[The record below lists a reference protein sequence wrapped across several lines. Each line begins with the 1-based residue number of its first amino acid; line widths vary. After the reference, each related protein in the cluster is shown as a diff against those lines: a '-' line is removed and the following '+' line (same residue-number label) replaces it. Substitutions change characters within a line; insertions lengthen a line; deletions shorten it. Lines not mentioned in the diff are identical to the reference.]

1 MSAYIQNRRATFDFE
16 ILKTYEAGLV
26 LHGFETKAI
35 RAGKGSLKGSHVVVR
50 GGEALLIGASINPYQ
65 PANTPKNYNPERNR
79 TLLLS
84 KKEIAEIDQ
93 KTNTERLTAIPI
105 KLYNS
110 GRKIK
115 LEIAVARGKK
125 KTDKRENIKER
136 ETKRDIERTLKNFT
150 QP

>member
-26 LHGFETKAI
+26 LHGYEVKAI
-35 RAGKGSLKGSHVVVR
+35 RAGKGSLKGAHVLVR

-65 PANTPKNYNPERNR
+65 PANTPKNYDPERNR

-84 KKEIAEIDQ
+84 KKEIDEIDQ
-93 KTNTERLTAIPI
+93 KTNAERLTAIPI

-115 LEIAVARGKK
+115 LEIAVARGMK

-136 ETKRDIERTLKNFT
+136 ETKRDIERTLKN
-150 QP
+150 QY

>member
-26 LHGFETKAI
+26 LHGYEVKAI
-35 RAGKGSLKGSHVVVR
+35 RAGKGNLKGSHVLVR
-50 GGEALLIGASINPYQ
+50 GGEALLVGASITPYQ
-65 PANTPKNYNPERNR
+65 PANTPKSYNPERPR

-84 KKEIAEIDQ
+84 SKEIAELDQ

-115 LEIAVARGKK
+115 LEIALARGKK

-136 ETKRDIERTLKNFT
+136 ESKRDIERTLKN
-150 QP
+150 QY